1 MTETPAVGLADVRAA
16 REVLRGVAI
25 ETPME
30 ESRWLSAL
38 AGGPV

>member
-1 MTETPAVGLADVRAA
+1 MSDVPTVTLAEIEAA
-16 REVLRGVAI
+16 REILTGVAI

-38 AGGPV
+38 AG